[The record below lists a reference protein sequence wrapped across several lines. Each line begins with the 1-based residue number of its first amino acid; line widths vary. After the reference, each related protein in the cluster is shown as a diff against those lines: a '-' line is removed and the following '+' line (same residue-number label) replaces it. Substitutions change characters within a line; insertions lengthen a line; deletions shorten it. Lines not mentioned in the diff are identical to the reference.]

1 MKETHLRDMSWKILS
16 SEYLIRRPWLT
27 ARRDRAQLPDGRI
40 HEEYY
45 VLEYP
50 SWINVIAI
58 TTEGDMVMVRQYRH
72 GIGRTCIELVAGVVE
87 KDEEPLH
94 AAQRELLEET
104 GFGGGQWRQLL
115 KLAPNAGAMNNYAY
129 CFLAT
134 GVSRLADTQHLDANE
149 DVEVHVLPQEE
160 VRQMLD
166 SGEIFQAQMVAPL
179 LKYFYAD
186 QQQASSKGP
195 SALT

>member
-1 MKETHLRDMSWKILS
+1 MQTPQDQLIHHGEQLRDMAWKTLS

-50 SWINVIAI
+50 SWINVIAV
-58 TTEGDMVMVRQYRH
+58 TADDEMVMVRQYRH

-87 KDEEPLH
+87 PDEEPMA

-104 GFGGGQWRQLL
+104 GFGGGQWQQLL
-115 KLAPNAGAMNNYAY
+115 KLAPNAGAMNNYSFS
-129 CFLAT
+129 FLAT
-134 GVSRLADTQHLDANE
+134 GVKRMNSRQHLDDTE
-149 DVEVHVLPQEE
+149 DVEVHVLPKTE
-160 VRQMLD
+160 VKAMLD
-166 SGEIFQAQMVAPL
+166 NGDIFQAQMVAPL
-179 LKYFYAD
+179 LKYFY
-186 QQQASSKGP
+186 QMQR
-195 SALT
+195 

>member
-50 SWINVIAI
+50 SWVNVIAV
-58 TTEGDMVMVRQYRH
+58 TTEGQMVMVRQYRH
-72 GIGRTCIELVAGVVE
+72 GIDRTCIELVAGVVE
-87 KDEEPLH
+87 AGEEPMH

-104 GFGGGQWRQLL
+104 GFGGGQWQQIM
-115 KLAPNAGAMNNYAY
+115 KLAPNAGAMNNYSY
-129 CFLAT
+129 SFLAI
-134 GVSRLADTQHLDANE
+134 GVERLDASQHLDANE
-149 DVEVHVLPQEE
+149 DVEVHIIPKAE
-160 VRQMLD
+160 VKAMLD
-166 SGEIFQAQMVAPL
+166 RGDIFQAQMVGPL
-179 LKYFYAD
+179 LKYFYCID
-186 QQQASSKGP
+186 LKH
-195 SALT
+195 